1 MQNPDGEAG
10 CDDLGLHESERWN
23 HAFVQKTCDR
33 VNLSLRLPGRGGIFQ
48 LKLKTKLEIRKH
60 CTYSVYMTCSV
71 ITNLFESGRVLNCI
85 RRVSHSATSLL
96 RWDAVRRSSEIS

>member
-1 MQNPDGEAG
+1 MQNPDSEAG

-23 HAFVQKTCDR
+23 HAFVQKTQKTCDR

-60 CTYSVYMTCSV
+60 CNCSVYMTCSV
-71 ITNLFESGRVLNCI
+71 IKTLFESGRGVELHKKGLSQCDI
-85 RRVSHSATSLL
+85 FAEVG
-96 RWDAVRRSSEIS
+96 RSKKVI